1 MRWIRATR
9 TDGKGEVWVNM
20 AAVFTITREKGEG
33 EGQPYTHLWSADG
46 VYENVIETPEHLVAS
61 YR

>member
-1 MRWIRATR
+1 MRWIKATR
-9 TDGKGEVWVNM
+9 TDGKGDVWINM

-33 EGQPYTHLWSADG
+33 QPYTHLWSSNG
-46 VYENVIETPEHLVAS
+46 VFENVLEEPEHLVAP